1 MVRTIREDGCVVK
14 PRWSRA
20 ATLVL
25 VQADEKMD
33 GNTVWLKR
41 SRLTLGKVFLH
52 GGRSPER
59 QGNSILGVQ
68 DLARQMR
75 LDGASRRGWL
85 GASRGPPTFS

>member
-1 MVRTIREDGCVVK
+1 MVCRSSREDGCVVI
-14 PRWSRA
+14 PRGSCA

-52 GGRSPER
+52 GGR
-59 QGNSILGVQ
+59 QGSSILGVQ

-85 GASRGPPTFS
+85 GASRAPPTFS

>member
-1 MVRTIREDGCVVK
+1 MVI
-14 PRWSRA
+14 PRGSRA

-52 GGRSPER
+52 GGR
-59 QGNSILGVQ
+59 QGSSILGVQ

-75 LDGASRRGWL
+75 LDEASRRGWL

>member
-1 MVRTIREDGCVVK
+1 MVRSSRKDGCVVI
-14 PRWSRA
+14 PRGSRA
-20 ATLVL
+20 ATLIL

-52 GGRSPER
+52 GGR
-59 QGNSILGVQ
+59 QGSSILGVQ

-85 GASRGPPTFS
+85 GASRAPPTFS